1 MKIIAVIIWLFLIT
15 LPSSAD
21 AAWIVVKG
29 QANIVDGNISKARED
44 AIEQALTYA
53 SLKNGANFTSTQRVR
68 NGQLVQDSF
77 SLTNQAQASRVELVN
92 ELIDGEKL
100 TVMLRVDVMQ
110 SPGSQCDS
118 QQLKAAILVPQF
130 LIQDR
135 TQLRYGNIGFFEKDL
150 AQRLGDALEAQS
162 QNSFVHI
169 HANER
174 LDVEQELVDIR
185 GYRLPSWLSEITDS
199 QYVLLPEIIDIS
211 TDPAESQMLGLWHS
225 DPMRQFRIR
234 LSLYHGISGEQIWS
248 DSYTTSSPWEF
259 ERQETVPSNNQRFW
273 ASAYGKSIDKVLAN
287 VVEDIDSTLSC
298 RPVLGQV
305 VARQHDRVILNL
317 GRRHGIRVGDKFQLI
332 LQQNINDRFDRMR
345 VIAGKS
351 RAEIKIDQVTEKTA
365 TAILV
370 DKNASYNVQINDLA
384 IKM

>member
-1 MKIIAVIIWLFLIT
+1 MKIILAIILLSFIT
-15 LPSSAD
+15 YSSSIS

-53 SLKNGANFTSTQRVR
+53 TLKNGANFTSTQKVL

-77 SLTNQAQASRVELVN
+77 SLTNQAQANRVELVN
-92 ELIDGEKL
+92 ELIEGQKL
-100 TVMLRVDVMQ
+100 TVMLRVDVME
-110 SPGSQCDS
+110 SKGLQCDS

-135 TQLRYGNIGFFEKDL
+135 AQLRYGNIGFFEKDL
-150 AQRLGDALEAQS
+150 SQRLGDALQAQS
-162 QNSFVHI
+162 LTSFVHI
-169 HANER
+169 HADER
-174 LDVEQELVDIR
+174 LDVEQALVDIR

-225 DPMRQFRIR
+225 DPIRQFHIR

-248 DSYTTSSPWEF
+248 QSYITSSPWEF
-259 ERQETVPSNNQRFW
+259 ERQETVLSNHHRFW

-287 VVEDIDSTLSC
+287 VVEDIDSSLSC
-298 RPVLGQV
+298 RPVLGQII
-305 VARQHDRVILNL
+305 AKQHDRVILNL
-317 GRRHGIRVGDKFQLI
+317 GRRHGIRVGDKFQLV
-332 LQQNINDRFDRMR
+332 LQQNFTDRFDKMR
-345 VIAGKS
+345 AVAGKS
-351 RAEIKIDQVTEKTA
+351 PAEIRIDQVTEKTA

-370 DKNASYNVQINDLA
+370 DRNASYNVQINDLA